1 MKPHNGEMTRRTR
14 RRAIVALGVSSML
27 ALSACGAPAYRYVRN
42 TEARTAFKVPTE
54 WAVFDETQVQGGGDG
69 QASTPDPVQW
79 LVGLDA
85 DPQPATDHV
94 LSAQDDLATAYP
106 QGIAAVISLNARQRD
121 EVSMGTLRNLV
132 IPIDSI
138 QDQVGTEA
146 VTLLAYDDRIVKDG
160 FRGMHMEVQVAAS
173 ALTALNAGAT
183 GAGSGSD
190 PSFLSGEY
198 IHMSQTA
205 YYDPGTDKV
214 YFLAVLC
221 EAECYNRNR
230 GDIETVIESWA
241 VIP

>member
-1 MKPHNGEMTRRTR
+1 MKSHNGEMTRYTR
-14 RRAIVALGVSSML
+14 RRALVALGVGCLL
-27 ALSACGAPAYRYVRN
+27 ALSACSPPAYRYVRN
-42 TEARTAFKVPTE
+42 TEARTAFKVPNG

-69 QASTPDPVQW
+69 QASTPDPVDW

-85 DPQPATDHV
+85 DPQPTTDHV
-94 LSAQDDLATAYP
+94 LSAQDDLATPYP
-106 QGIAAVISLNARQRD
+106 QGVAAVITLNARQRD
-121 EVSMGTLRNLV
+121 QVNMGTLRNLV

-138 QDQVGTEA
+138 QDQVGAEA

-173 ALTALNAGAT
+173 ALTALNAGTAT
-183 GAGSGSD
+183 SGSD

-198 IHMSQTA
+198 IQMSQTA